1 MTEMEKARAGLEFIR
16 GDARL
21 RAIRERAESLCFRL
35 NHTPPEEGEKRQA
48 LLRELIPNQGE
59 NCFIK
64 PPFLCDYGEFII
76 LGNNFFANYGC
87 KLVDGGT
94 IRFGDDVL
102 VGPGC
107 TFVTVN
113 HAIEPERR
121 LAGVMQCK
129 PITVGN
135 NVWFGAEVTV
145 CPGVTIGDNCVIG
158 AGSVVTKVIPANTV
172 AAGNPCKVI
181 RVLEKNFKKDEKRC

>member
-16 GDARL
+16 GSAEL
-21 RAIRERAESLCFRL
+21 REIRERAEGLCFRL
-35 NHTPPEEGEKRQA
+35 NHTPPEEKDAIHRILGDLIGEM
-48 LLRELIPNQGE
+48 GE

-76 LGNNFFANYGC
+76 LGDRFFANYGC
-87 KLVDGGT
+87 KFVDGGT

-113 HAIEPERR
+113 HAMEPDRR
-121 LAGVMQCK
+121 LKGVMQCR

-158 AGSVVTKVIPANTV
+158 AGSVVVKDIPAGTF
-172 AAGNPCKVI
+172 AAGNPCRVI
-181 RVLEKNFKKDEKRC
+181 RYLEKP

>member
-16 GDARL
+16 GDGQL
-21 RAIRERAESLCFRL
+21 RALRERAEGLCFRL
-35 NHTPPEEGEKRQA
+35 NHTPPEEGERRMEI
-48 LLRELIPNQGE
+48 LHELIPHQGE
-59 NCFIK
+59 SCTVK

-76 LGNNFFANYGC
+76 LGDRFFANYGC
-87 KLVDGGT
+87 KFVDGGT

-113 HAIEPERR
+113 HALEPERR
-121 LAGVMQCK
+121 LAGVMQCR
-129 PITVGN
+129 PITVGD

-145 CPGVTIGDNCVIG
+145 CPGVTIGDHCVIG
-158 AGSVVTKVIPANTV
+158 AGSVVVRDIPAYTV
-172 AAGNPCKVI
+172 AAGNPC
-181 RVLEKNFKKDEKRC
+181 RVVRYLSEKKIEKR

>member
-16 GDARL
+16 GSAEL
-21 RAIRERAESLCFRL
+21 RAIRERAEGLCFRL
-35 NHTPPEEGEKRQA
+35 NHTPPEEKDTIREILEDLIGQMGEGCA
-48 LLRELIPNQGE
+48 
-59 NCFIK
+59 IK

-76 LGNNFFANYGC
+76 LGDRFFANYGC

-113 HAIEPERR
+113 HALEPDRR
-121 LAGVMQCK
+121 LAGVMQCS

-158 AGSVVTKVIPANTV
+158 AGSVVVSDIPANTLAV
-172 AAGNPCKVI
+172 GNPCRVI
-181 RVLEKNFKKDEKRC
+181 RHLNET

>member
-16 GDARL
+16 GDAQL
-21 RAIRERAESLCFRL
+21 RRIRERAESLCFQL
-35 NHTPPEEGEKRQA
+35 NHTPPEEGEKRRS
-48 LLRELIPNQGE
+48 LLLELIPNQGQA
-59 NCFIK
+59 CSIK

-76 LGNNFFANYGC
+76 LGDRFFANYGC
-87 KLVDGGT
+87 KFVDGGT
-94 IRFGDDVL
+94 IRFGNDVL

-113 HAIEPERR
+113 HALDPERR

-129 PITVGN
+129 PITVGD

-145 CPGVTIGDNCVIG
+145 CPGVSIGDHCVIG
-158 AGSVVTKVIPANTV
+158 AGSVVVKDIPPYSM
-172 AAGNPCKVI
+172 AAGNPCKVL
-181 RVLEKNFKKDEKRC
+181 RKLREKEIEKR

>member
-16 GDARL
+16 GSEEL
-21 RAIRERAESLCFRL
+21 RVIRERAESLCFQL
-35 NHTPPEEGEKRQA
+35 NHTPPEEQTKRQV
-48 LLRELIPNQGE
+48 LLRQLIPDQGE
-59 NCFIK
+59 GCFIK

-76 LGNNFFANYGC
+76 LGDRFFGNYGC
-87 KLVDGGT
+87 KFVDGGT

-113 HAIEPERR
+113 HAMEPERR
-121 LAGVMQCK
+121 LQGVMQCK
-129 PITVGN
+129 SITVGN

-158 AGSVVTKVIPANTV
+158 AGSVVVRDLPANAV

-181 RVLEKNFKKDEKRC
+181 RCLSEK

>member
-16 GDARL
+16 GSAEL
-21 RAIRERAESLCFRL
+21 RVIRERAEGLCFRL
-35 NHTPPEEGEKRQA
+35 NHTPPEEKDTIRRI
-48 LLRELIPNQGE
+48 LSELIGTMGDS
-59 NCFIK
+59 CTIK

-76 LGNNFFANYGC
+76 LGDRFFANYGC
-87 KLVDGGT
+87 KFVDGGT

-113 HAIEPERR
+113 HA
-121 LAGVMQCK
+121 LMQCK

-158 AGSVVTKVIPANTV
+158 AGSVVTRNIPANSI
-172 AAGNPCKVI
+172 AAGNPCRVI
-181 RVLEKNFKKDEKRC
+181 RHIG

>member
-16 GDARL
+16 GDATL

-35 NHTPPEEGEKRQA
+35 NHTPPEEGEQRQA
-48 LLRELIPNQGE
+48 ILRELIPNQGRD
-59 NCFIK
+59 CFIK
-64 PPFLCDYGEFII
+64 PPFLCDYGEFIV
-76 LGNNFFANYGC
+76 LGDRFFANYGC

-94 IRFGDDVL
+94 ITFGKDVL

-113 HAIEPERR
+113 HAVEPKRR
-121 LAGVMQCK
+121 LRGVMQCK
-129 PITVGN
+129 PITVGD

-145 CPGVTIGDNCVIG
+145 CPGVTIGDGCVIG
-158 AGSVVTKVIPANTV
+158 AGSVVVKDIPAYTM

-181 RVLEKNFKKDEKRC
+181 RTLEKEK

>member
-16 GDARL
+16 GDAQL
-21 RAIRERAESLCFRL
+21 RAIRERAEGLCYRL
-35 NHTPPEEGEKRQA
+35 NHTPPEKEAERREILRQ
-48 LLRELIPNQGE
+48 LIPNQGE
-59 NCFIK
+59 SCFIK

-76 LGNNFFANYGC
+76 LGNRFFANYGC

-113 HAIEPERR
+113 HAVEPERR
-121 LAGVMQCK
+121 LKGVMQCK
-129 PITVGN
+129 SITVGH

-158 AGSVVTKVIPANTV
+158 AGSVVTKDIPPNTV
-172 AAGNPCKVI
+172 AVGNPCKVV
-181 RVLEKNFKKDEKRC
+181 RYAAEKEN

>member
-16 GDARL
+16 GDAQL
-21 RAIRERAESLCFRL
+21 REIRERAEGLCFRL
-35 NHTPPEEGEKRQA
+35 NHTSPEKEAERRE
-48 LLRELIPNQGE
+48 LLQQLIPNQGE

-113 HAIEPERR
+113 HAVAPER
-121 LAGVMQCK
+121 LLTGVMQCK
-129 PITVGN
+129 PITVGH

-158 AGSVVTKVIPANTV
+158 AGSVVTKDIPPNTV
-172 AAGNPCKVI
+172 AVGNPCKVV
-181 RVLEKNFKKDEKRC
+181 RSVDEKEN

>member
-16 GDARL
+16 GDAQL

-35 NHTPPEEGEKRQA
+35 NHTPPEEGEERLA
-48 LLRELIPNQGE
+48 LMRELIPHQGE
-59 NCFIK
+59 NAFIK

-113 HAIEPERR
+113 HAIDPERR

-158 AGSVVTKVIPANTV
+158 AGSVVTKDIPANTV

-181 RVLEKNFKKDEKRC
+181 RVLEKVF

>member
-16 GDARL
+16 GDAQL
-21 RAIRERAESLCFRL
+21 RCIRERAESLCFRL
-35 NHTPPEEGEKRQA
+35 NHTPPEERGQREA
-48 LLRELIPNQGE
+48 ILRALIPNQGE
-59 NCFIK
+59 NCSIK

-76 LGNNFFANYGC
+76 LGSNFFANYGC
-87 KLVDGGT
+87 KFVDGGAIT
-94 IRFGDDVL
+94 FGNDVL

-121 LAGVMQCK
+121 LGGVMQCK

-158 AGSVVTKVIPANTV
+158 AGSVVVRDIPANTV
-172 AAGNPCKVI
+172 AAGNPCKVVR
-181 RVLEKNFKKDEKRC
+181 RVEKEK

>member
-16 GDARL
+16 GDAQL
-21 RAIRERAESLCFRL
+21 RAIRERAEGLCFRL
-35 NHTPPEEGEKRQA
+35 NHTSPEKEEERREI
-48 LLRELIPNQGE
+48 LHELIPNQGE

-113 HAIEPERR
+113 HAVEPERR
-121 LAGVMQCK
+121 LKGVMQCK
-129 PITVGN
+129 PITVGH
-135 NVWFGAEVTV
+135 NVWLGAEVTV

-158 AGSVVTKVIPANTV
+158 AGSVVAKDIPPNTV
-172 AAGNPCKVI
+172 AVGNPCKVV
-181 RVLEKNFKKDEKRC
+181 RYVGEKEN

>member
-16 GDARL
+16 GSEEL
-21 RAIRERAESLCFRL
+21 RVIRERAESLCFRL
-35 NHTPPEEGEKRQA
+35 NHTPPEARSKRQT
-48 LLRELIPNQGE
+48 LLRQLIPNQGE
-59 NCFIK
+59 GCFIK

-76 LGNNFFANYGC
+76 LGDRFFGNYGC
-87 KLVDGGT
+87 KFVDGGT

-113 HAIEPERR
+113 HALESERR
-121 LAGVMQCK
+121 LQGVMQCK
-129 PITVGN
+129 SITVGN

-158 AGSVVTKVIPANTV
+158 AGSVVARDLPSNAV
-172 AAGNPCKVI
+172 AAGNPCKVL
-181 RVLEKNFKKDEKRC
+181 RYLSEK

>member
-16 GDARL
+16 GDSAL
-21 RAIRERAESLCFRL
+21 RAIRERAESLCCRR
-35 NHTPPEEGEKRQA
+35 NHTLPEEGEKRQGI
-48 LLRELIPNQGE
+48 LRELIPDQGE

-64 PPFLCDYGEFII
+64 PPFLCDYGQFII
-76 LGNNFFANYGC
+76 LGDRFFANYGC
-87 KLVDGGT
+87 KFVDGGT
-94 IRFGDDVL
+94 IRFGSDVL

-129 PITVGN
+129 PITVGD

-158 AGSVVTKVIPANTV
+158 AGSVVTKDIPANTV
-172 AAGNPCKVI
+172 AVGNPC
-181 RVLEKNFKKDEKRC
+181 RVVRTLEKEN

>member
-16 GDARL
+16 GDAQL
-21 RAIRERAESLCFRL
+21 RAIRERAEGLCFRL
-35 NHTPPEEGEKRQA
+35 NHTPPEEVVERGK
-48 LLRELIPNQGE
+48 LLHKLIPNQGE

-64 PPFLCDYGEFII
+64 PPFLCDYGDFII

-107 TFVTVN
+107 AFVTVN
-113 HAIEPERR
+113 HAVAPERR
-121 LAGVMQCK
+121 LRGVMQCK
-129 PITVGN
+129 PITVGH

-158 AGSVVTKVIPANTV
+158 AGSVVTKDIPPNTV
-172 AAGNPCKVI
+172 AVGNPCKAV
-181 RVLEKNFKKDEKRC
+181 RSVDEKEK

>member
-16 GDARL
+16 GDTQL
-21 RAIRERAESLCFRL
+21 RRIREQAEGLCFRL
-35 NHTPPEEGEKRQA
+35 NQTPPEEGEKRQV

-64 PPFLCDYGEFII
+64 PPFLCDYGEFIV
-76 LGNNFFANYGC
+76 LGDRFFANYGC
-87 KLVDGGT
+87 KFVDGGT
-94 IRFGDDVL
+94 IRFGSDVL

-113 HAIEPERR
+113 HAMEPDRR
-121 LAGVMQCK
+121 LRGVMQCK
-129 PITVGN
+129 SITVGN

-145 CPGVTIGDNCVIG
+145 CPGVSIGDNCVIG
-158 AGSVVTKVIPANTV
+158 AGSVVVGDIPANTV
-172 AAGNPCKVI
+172 AVGNPCKVI
-181 RVLEKNFKKDEKRC
+181 RYLDEK

>member
-16 GDARL
+16 GDATL
-21 RAIRERAESLCFRL
+21 RRIRERAESLCFRL
-35 NHTPPEEGEKRQA
+35 NHTPPEEGEKRSA
-48 LLRELIPNQGE
+48 ILKELIPKQGE

-64 PPFLCDYGEFII
+64 PPFLCDYGEFIV
-76 LGNNFFANYGC
+76 LGKNFFANYGC
-87 KLVDGGT
+87 KFVDGGT

-113 HAIEPERR
+113 HALEPERR
-121 LAGVMQCK
+121 LAGIMQCK
-129 PITVGN
+129 GITVGN

-145 CPGVTIGDNCVIG
+145 CPGVTSGDDCVIG
-158 AGSVVTKVIPANTV
+158 AGSVVVKDIPSGSIAV
-172 AAGNPCKVI
+172 GNPC
-181 RVLEKNFKKDEKRC
+181 RVVRKAGEKEN

>member
-1 MTEMEKARAGLEFIR
+1 MTEMEKARAGMEFIR
-16 GDARL
+16 GDPQL

-35 NHTPPEEGEKRQA
+35 NHTPPEEAETRA
-48 LLRELIPNQGE
+48 AILRRLIPDQGE

-64 PPFLCDYGEFII
+64 PPFLCDYGAFIS
-76 LGNNFFANYGC
+76 LGRNFFANYGC

-129 PITVGN
+129 GITVGN

-145 CPGVTIGDNCVIG
+145 CPGVTIGDHCVIG
-158 AGSVVTKVIPANTV
+158 AGSVVVKDIPANAV
-172 AAGNPCKVI
+172 AVGNPCKVV
-181 RVLEKNFKKDEKRC
+181 RYVHEKEI

>member
-16 GDARL
+16 GDAQL
-21 RAIRERAESLCFRL
+21 RAIRERAESLCFRF
-35 NHTPPEEGEKRQA
+35 NHTPPEETEERRP
-48 LLRELIPNQGE
+48 LLHQLISNQGE

-113 HAIEPERR
+113 HAVEPERR
-121 LAGVMQCK
+121 LKGVMQCK
-129 PITVGN
+129 SITVGN

-158 AGSVVTKVIPANTV
+158 AGSVVTHDIPPYSVAVGVPAKV
-172 AAGNPCKVI
+172 KSL
-181 RVLEKNFKKDEKRC
+181 RK